1 MYTLGDFSGTDWS
14 LLADNFNINL
24 STRPSKAIINS
35 LLGEDVTRDYFPDL
49 RGGAGRSEIQMF
61 NAIMETRGQINQ
73 PLMTVKTA
81 ADTISAMASVE
92 DRSARAYTDQL
103 CQVKALE
110 MEKMSKSTAARLGYV
125 MDNYQ
130 QAKSAEKL
138 LVPTTAQALRLC
150 LEKVALDND
159 DLRGQL
165 RTMMKGK

>member
-1 MYTLGDFSGTDWS
+1 
-14 LLADNFNINL
+14 
-24 STRPSKAIINS
+24 
-35 LLGEDVTRDYFPDL
+35 
-49 RGGAGRSEIQMF
+49 MF